1 MTIKRKSSSLSVFS
15 PVLAERC
22 SGFRE
27 YFFLSLIPFCLEV
40 RFGCIKAFRFLV
52 IFSVLHFVL
61 HILIVNF
68 FRVVSASGCRL
79 VKPNHLNLGV
89 LCDYVLSVLLFSA
102 SLGLPKI
109 IVSTNWYQSLGLYF
123 ARWLLKN

>member
-1 MTIKRKSSSLSVFS
+1 
-15 PVLAERC
+15 
-22 SGFRE
+22 
-27 YFFLSLIPFCLEV
+27 
-40 RFGCIKAFRFLV
+40 V